1 MSLYYIAIIMAATGI
16 FGGAVNY
23 FSEANEQK
31 ENGITK
37 KLRSLSVCIL
47 FGLAATVLVPLFLK
61 FAESRLL
68 EGIHLAKTAPSND
81 KKTTEKINLQAP
93 ATISIKQDSLQAVP
107 KKDSVAVKVSVKSS
121 EGKPN
126 LDKEK
131 NVASDYLIWTAYCL
145 LAACAGMRFIDLLMS
160 RVISKEYM
168 NKIETEKQELSKQN
182 KDLKK
187 ESTIATNNY
196 KASEIFQLQDAAENS
211 MMKSSVNT
219 LDQSKLLLSQL
230 PPVIHA
236 NDPQKGRFGGKS
248 SLNGKTL
255 TASYSPYILPGFL
268 NLTIKVFAVEGDLNS
283 DVYLFL
289 HNSFAR
295 SIIHLDGYGK
305 KEVEY
310 KIPAYGAFTIGAIL
324 DNGNTLL
331 ELDLEELKNFPEDFR
346 NR

>member
-31 ENGITK
+31 ENGIPK
-37 KLRSLSVCIL
+37 KMRSLSVCIL

-68 EGIHLAKTAPSND
+68 EGIHLAKTVPPND
-81 KKTTEKINLQAP
+81 KKTTEKISPQAP
-93 ATISIKQDSLQAVP
+93 STISIKQDSVQATP
-107 KKDSVAVKVSVKSS
+107 KKDSAAVKVSVKSS

-196 KASEIFQLQDAAENS
+196 KASEIFQLQDATENS

-236 NDPQKGRFGGKS
+236 NDPQKDRFGGKS
-248 SLNGKTL
+248 SVNGKTL

-268 NLTIKVFAVEGDLNS
+268 NLTIKVFAAEGDLNS